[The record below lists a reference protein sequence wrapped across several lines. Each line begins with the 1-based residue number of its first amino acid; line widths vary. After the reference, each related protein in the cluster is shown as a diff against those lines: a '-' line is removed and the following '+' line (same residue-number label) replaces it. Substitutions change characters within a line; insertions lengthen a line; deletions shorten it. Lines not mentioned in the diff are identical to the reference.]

1 MDMCAEN
8 IRRVSEKRTNR
19 RLACLE
25 TGEIRIGTVFATRD
39 SRKEET

>member
-8 IRRVSEKRTNR
+8 IRQMSEKRTNR
-19 RLACLE
+19 RFAVLE
-25 TGEIRIGTVFATRD
+25 TGEIRVGTVFAMKD